1 MDHLRHARVNAGAIR
16 EVTMPRVSEIVDAGG
31 DSLLEDMFARER
43 ELFGGVL
50 NPTRVLA
57 HRPGILRAAKALYV
71 ACDESGLV
79 PMALLSLVYAR
90 VAALN
95 GCPF

>member
-1 MDHLRHARVNAGAIR
+1 
-16 EVTMPRVSEIVDAGG
+16 MPRVREIVDAG
-31 DSLLEDMFARER
+31 DDRLLQDMFAQER
-43 ELFGGVL
+43 DMFGDLL

-57 HRPGILRAAKALYV
+57 HRPEILRAAKALYA
-71 ACDESGLV
+71 ACDASGLI

-90 VAALN
+90 VATLN

>member
-1 MDHLRHARVNAGAIR
+1 
-16 EVTMPRVSEIVDAGG
+16 MPRVSEIVDAG
-31 DSLLEDMFARER
+31 DDPLLQDMFAQER
-43 ELFGGVL
+43 DMFGDLL

-57 HRPGILRAAKALYV
+57 HRPEILQAAKALYA
-71 ACDESGLV
+71 ACDSSGLV

-90 VAALN
+90 VAAIN